1 MGGKNMGLSED
12 LRQLSEQVRKRQVF
26 INGEEATKQALIL
39 PFLQALGYDI
49 YDPTETQPEYVADF
63 AKKRGGVMEK
73 VDYALH
79 LKGQPA
85 LFIECKATDAAPED
99 HDGQLARYF
108 NATPSV
114 RIAVVTNGIR
124 YRFFT
129 DLQSPNVMDAS
140 PFMEFNILSFT
151 EREVELLRPFTKE
164 AFDATSIQGH
174 AEEIIFVDKVTA
186 LINELLRNPSESF
199 VRFLLAEVELVSGR
213 VTKNVVER
221 FIPIVK
227 KAIQTTLLDMMT
239 KSIQQEIAQPNAQA
253 ASTTPA
259 SQPSPAEALQ
269 KTAEAAENAAGTQL
283 ETTEVELEIFRIVQR
298 MCAESALKQA
308 INYKDSTSYFGI
320 NLGKVTSWFLRAF
333 TNGKKK
339 SLVTRLPMEQASLLA
354 PGFEVETA
362 PDGIGRS
369 RVYFNAPGDIE
380 KLRALVLVAYEEEV
394 KRQSTPTA
402 DEGAPPGEGSPS
414 A

>member
-1 MGGKNMGLSED
+1 MGLCED
-12 LRQLSEQVRKRQVF
+12 LRQLSEQVRKRQSF
-26 INGEEATKQALIL
+26 IKGEEATKQALIL
-39 PFLQALGYDI
+39 PFLQVLGYDI

-85 LFIECKATDAAPED
+85 LFIECKAVDAAPED

-114 RIAVVTNGIR
+114 RIAVVTNGVR

-129 DLQSPNVMDAS
+129 DLQSPNVMDAA
-140 PFMEFNILSFT
+140 PFMEFNILSFSD
-151 EREVELLRPFTKE
+151 REVDLLRPFTKDS
-164 AFDATSIQGH
+164 FDAASIQGH
-174 AEEIIFVDKVTA
+174 AEEIIFVGKVTA

-221 FIPIVK
+221 FVPIVK

-239 KSIQQEIAQPNAQA
+239 KSIQQEIAQPNAQMVGS
-253 ASTTPA
+253 ASVAQP
-259 SQPSPAEALQ
+259 SPSPAEALQ
-269 KTAEAAENAAGTQL
+269 KAADTSESSSTGAL
-283 ETTEVELEIFRIVQR
+283 IETTEVELEIFRIVQR
-298 MCAESALKQA
+298 MCAESAMKQA
-308 INYKDSTSYFGI
+308 ISYKDSASYFGI
-320 NLGKVTSWFLRAF
+320 NLGKVSSWFLRAF

-339 SLVTRLPMEQASLLA
+339 SLVTRLPVEQTSMLA
-354 PGFEVETA
+354 PGFEVEAA
-362 PDGIGRS
+362 PDGIGKS
-369 RVYFNAPGDIE
+369 RVYFNATSDVE
-380 KLRALVLVAYEEEV
+380 KLRALVLVAYEEEA
-394 KRQSTPTA
+394 KRQIAPTT
-402 DEGAPPGEGSPS
+402 EGTNSPS
-414 A
+414 ENATSN

>member
-1 MGGKNMGLSED
+1 MGLGED
-12 LRQLSEQVRKRQVF
+12 LRLLSEQVRKRQAF
-26 INGEEATKQALIL
+26 IKGEEATKQALIL
-39 PFLQALGYDI
+39 PFIQALGYDI

-85 LFIECKATDAAPED
+85 QFIECKATDAAPED

-114 RIAVVTNGIR
+114 RIGVVTNGIR

-129 DLQSPNVMDAS
+129 DLQSPNVMDAV
-140 PFMEFNILSFT
+140 PFLEFNVLAFT
-151 EREVELLRPFTKE
+151 DRDVELLRPFTKE
-164 AFDATSIQGH
+164 FFDATSIQGH
-174 AEEIIFVDKVTA
+174 AEEIIFVGKVTA

-213 VTKNVVER
+213 VTRSVVER
-221 FIPIVK
+221 FVPIVK
-227 KAIQTTLLDMMT
+227 KSIQTTLLDMMT
-239 KSIQQEIAQPNAQA
+239 KSIQQEIAQNSPPPPTVTAI
-253 ASTTPA
+253 
-259 SQPSPAEALQ
+259 PAEALQ
-269 KTAEAAENAAGTQL
+269 RAAEASEAPGVAQV

-298 MCAESALKQA
+298 MCSESALRQS
-308 INYKDSTSYFGI
+308 ISYKDSTTYFGI

-339 SLVTRLPMEQASLLA
+339 SLVTRLPLEQAAMLS
-354 PGFEVETA
+354 PGFEVESA
-362 PDGIGRS
+362 PDGIGKS
-369 RVYFNAPGDIE
+369 RVYFNAATDIE
-380 KLRALVLVAYEEEV
+380 KLRSLVLVAYEEEAR
-394 KRQSTPTA
+394 RQSSSPVDGGGSTSESA
-402 DEGAPPGEGSPS
+402 SGA
-414 A
+414 

>member
-1 MGGKNMGLSED
+1 MGLSED
-12 LRQLSEQVRKRQVF
+12 LRQLSEQVKKRQAF
-26 INGEEATKQALIL
+26 IKGEEATKQALIL
-39 PFLQALGYDI
+39 PFLQVLGYDV

-63 AKKRGGVMEK
+63 AKKRGGVLEK

-85 LFIECKATDAAPED
+85 LFIECKAADAAPED
-99 HDGQLARYF
+99 HDGQLSRYF

-114 RIAVVTNGIR
+114 RIGVVTNGIR

-129 DLQSPNVMDAS
+129 DLQAQNMMDS
-140 PFMEFNILSFT
+140 VPFMEFNILSFT

-164 AFDATSIQGH
+164 AFNSESIQGH
-174 AEEIIFVDKVTA
+174 AEEIIFVGKVTA

-239 KSIQQEIAQPNAQA
+239 KSIQQEIALPNVQAVTPVAAPPAPPSAAESLQA
-253 ASTTPA
+253 AA
-259 SQPSPAEALQ
+259 SAVEPSS
-269 KTAEAAENAAGTQL
+269 GTQI

-298 MCAESALKQA
+298 ICAESPIKQTVG
-308 INYKDSTSYFGI
+308 YKDSASYFGI

-339 SLVTRLPMEQASLLA
+339 SLVSRVPLEQALMLA
-354 PGFEVETA
+354 KGFEVEAT
-362 PDGIGRS
+362 PESIGKS
-369 RVYFNAPGDIE
+369 RVYFNAPSDIE
-380 KLRALVLVAYEEEV
+380 KLRALVLVAYEDEV
-394 KRQSTPTA
+394 KRQS
-402 DEGAPPGEGSPS
+402 SPVPDGGDS
-414 A
+414 STEVVAS

>member
-1 MGGKNMGLSED
+1 MGLCED
-12 LRQLSEQVRKRQVF
+12 LRQLSEQVRKRQSF
-26 INGEEATKQALIL
+26 IKGEEATKQALIL
-39 PFLQALGYDI
+39 PFLQALGYDV

-85 LFIECKATDAAPED
+85 LFIECKAVDAAPED

-114 RIAVVTNGIR
+114 RIAVVTNGVR

-129 DLQSPNVMDAS
+129 DLQTPNVMDAS
-140 PFMEFNILSFT
+140 PFMEFNVLSFSD
-151 EREVELLRPFTKE
+151 REVELLRPFTKE
-164 AFDATSIQGH
+164 SFDAASIQGH
-174 AEEIIFVDKVTA
+174 AEEIIFVGKVTT

-221 FIPIVK
+221 FVPIVK
-227 KAIQTTLLDMMT
+227 KSIQTTLLDMMT
-239 KSIQQEIAQPNAQA
+239 KSIQQEIAQPNSQA
-253 ASTTPA
+253 VSAAPAMQPAPTPA
-259 SQPSPAEALQ
+259 ESLQ
-269 KTAEAAENAAGTQL
+269 KAADTAAEGGTGAL
-283 ETTEVELEIFRIVQR
+283 IETTEVELEIFRIVQR
-298 MCAESALKQA
+298 MCAESALKQTVS
-308 INYKDSTSYFGI
+308 YKDSANYFGI

-339 SLVTRLPMEQASLLA
+339 SLVTRLPVEQTSMLA
-354 PGFEVETA
+354 PGFEVEAA
-362 PDGIGRS
+362 PDSIGRS
-369 RVYFNAPGDIE
+369 RVYFTATSDVE
-380 KLRALVLVAYEEEV
+380 KLRTLVLVAYEEEA
-394 KRQSTPTA
+394 KRQSAPTS
-402 DEGAPPGEGSPS
+402 DGSGSPGES
-414 A
+414 AAST

>member
-1 MGGKNMGLSED
+1 MGLSED
-12 LRQLSEQVRKRQVF
+12 LRQLSEQVKKRQAF
-26 INGEEATKQALIL
+26 IKGEEATKQSLIL

-49 YDPTETQPEYVADF
+49 YDPSETQPEYVADF
-63 AKKRGGVMEK
+63 AKKRGGVLEK

-85 LFIECKATDAAPED
+85 LFIECKAVDVAPED

-129 DLQSPNVMDAS
+129 DLQSLNVMDAT

-151 EREVELLRPFTKE
+151 ERDVELLRPFTKD
-164 AFDATSIQGH
+164 AFDSTSIQGH
-174 AEEIIFVDKVTA
+174 AEEIIFVGKVTA

-239 KSIQQEIAQPNAQA
+239 KSIQQEIAQPNAA
-253 ASTTPA
+253 PGASVAPTPA
-259 SQPSPAEALQ
+259 PSVAEALQ
-269 KTAEAAENAAGTQL
+269 NAATAEAGSGSQI
-283 ETTEVELEIFRIVQR
+283 ETTELELEIFRIVQKL
-298 MCAESALKQA
+298 CAESALKQA
-308 INYKDSTSYFGI
+308 ISYKDSASYFGI
-320 NLGKVTSWFLRAF
+320 NLGKVSSWFLRAF

-339 SLVTRLPMEQASLLA
+339 SLVTRLPTEQATMLA
-354 PGFEVETA
+354 PGFEVEAA
-362 PDGIGRS
+362 PEGFGKS
-369 RVYFNAPGDIE
+369 RVYFNAPTDLE
-380 KLRALVLVAYEEEV
+380 KLRALVLVAYEEEFR
-394 KRQSTPTA
+394 RQSTPTPDGGTSGDA
-402 DEGAPPGEGSPS
+402 ASS
-414 A
+414 

>member
-1 MGGKNMGLSED
+1 MGLSED
-12 LRQLSEQVRKRQVF
+12 LRQLSEQVKKRQAF
-26 INGEEATKQALIL
+26 IKGEEATKQALIL
-39 PFLQALGYDI
+39 PFLQVLGYDV

-63 AKKRGGVMEK
+63 AKKRGGVLEK

-85 LFIECKATDAAPED
+85 LFIECKAADAAPED
-99 HDGQLARYF
+99 HDGQLSRYF

-114 RIAVVTNGIR
+114 RIGVVTNGIR

-129 DLQSPNVMDAS
+129 DLQAQNMMDS
-140 PFMEFNILSFT
+140 VPFMEFNILSFT

-164 AFDATSIQGH
+164 AFNSESIQGH
-174 AEEIIFVDKVTA
+174 AEEIIFVGKVTA

-239 KSIQQEIAQPNAQA
+239 KSIQQEIALPNVQVVTPVAAPPAPPSAAESLQA
-253 ASTTPA
+253 AA
-259 SQPSPAEALQ
+259 SAVEPSSGAQ
-269 KTAEAAENAAGTQL
+269 I

-298 MCAESALKQA
+298 ICAESPIKQTVG
-308 INYKDSTSYFGI
+308 YKDSASYFGI

-339 SLVTRLPMEQASLLA
+339 SLVSRVPLEQALMLA
-354 PGFEVETA
+354 KGFEVEAT
-362 PDGIGRS
+362 PESIGKS
-369 RVYFNAPGDIE
+369 RVYFNAPSDIE
-380 KLRALVLVAYEEEV
+380 KLRALVLVAYEDEV
-394 KRQSTPTA
+394 KRQS
-402 DEGAPPGEGSPS
+402 SPVPDGGDS
-414 A
+414 STEVVAS